1 MREFDLTVM
10 VFTAAMMLG
19 AALAAGMVVREC
31 GLPEGLPSLAGSGL
45 RTLTAY
51 DIDAD
56 GHRVCRELIRVS
68 NGRAFHATCP

>member
-19 AALAAGMVVREC
+19 AAIAAGMVVRES

-45 RTLTAY
+45 RTLTAF

-56 GHRVCRELIRVS
+56 GHRELIRVS
-68 NGRAFHATCP
+68 NGKAFHATCP